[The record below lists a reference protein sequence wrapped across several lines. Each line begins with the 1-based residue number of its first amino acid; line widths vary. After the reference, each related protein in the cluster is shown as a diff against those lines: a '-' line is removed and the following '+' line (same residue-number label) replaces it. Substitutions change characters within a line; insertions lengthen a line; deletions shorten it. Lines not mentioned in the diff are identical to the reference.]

1 MLSLEQL
8 LLGAPPLNQV
18 RPVEMAKC
26 GVPPPPDGSSPAAQG
41 CQGSA
46 WPPERECC
54 VSGRLLAP
62 WDVGEPPGSPELVTG
77 ET

>member
-8 LLGAPPLNQV
+8 LLGVLPLNQV

-41 CQGSA
+41 WQGSA

-54 VSGRLLAP
+54 VSG
-62 WDVGEPPGSPELVTG
+62 
-77 ET
+77 